1 MASSPATFFV
11 PTLDIDLVW
20 HTHQLFSE
28 KYQSDCTQYVGRFID
43 QSVLFVCLFFLDVC
57 FKISDVLSSDDK
69 VEGLELSSAFDITCK
84 AWKVNLFIFLIND
97 LND

>member
-20 HTHQLFSE
+20 HTHQLLPE

-43 QSVLFVCLFFLDVC
+43 QWVFFVFFFLAVC
-57 FKISDVLSSDDK
+57 FIISDVLSSDDQ
-69 VEGLELSSAFDITCK
+69 VEGPELSSAFDITCE
-84 AWKVNLFIFLIND
+84 AWKVKIFFFKFEKFGAH
-97 LND
+97 